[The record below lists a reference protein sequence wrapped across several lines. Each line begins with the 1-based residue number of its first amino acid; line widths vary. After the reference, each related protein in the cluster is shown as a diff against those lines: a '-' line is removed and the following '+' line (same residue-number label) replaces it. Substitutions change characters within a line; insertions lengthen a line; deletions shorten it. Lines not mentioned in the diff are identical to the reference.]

1 MRNVAASVVIAAL
14 VVGTASCS
22 SGNGGTGG
30 SGGSHGHGG
39 TSGSGPTDGPVGDS
53 GPFDAFQLRNLEDI
67 NKYRAT
73 LSLAPLTLDATLSK
87 FAQAGT
93 LEESMNHIAHANFMA
108 AETAG
113 TLFTPA
119 DGFSMN
125 AGENQGDP
133 NGWNPISSNK
143 TTNEL
148 DQIDAIQKTMFDEG
162 PGAGEAHGHYE
173 NIMNPQFTRVG
184 IGLLEVGDK
193 LYLTN
198 DFSS

>member
-1 MRNVAASVVIAAL
+1 MRIVASSVVIAAL
-14 VVGTASCS
+14 VVGAASCS
-22 SGNGGTGG
+22 SGDGGSGGTGG
-30 SGGSHGHGG
+30 HGG
-39 TSGSGPTDGPVGDS
+39 TRGGGPMDGPVGDS
-53 GPFDAFQLRNLEDI
+53 GPFDPFQTRNLDDI

-73 LSLAPLTLDATLSK
+73 LSIAPLTLDPTLSK

-93 LEESMNHIAHANFMA
+93 LEESMNHVAHANFVA
-108 AETAG
+108 AEDAG

-133 NGWNPISSNK
+133 NGWNPISGDK

-148 DQIDAIQKTMFDEG
+148 DQIDAIQKVMFDEG
-162 PGAGEAHGHYE
+162 PGDGEAHGHYE
-173 NIMNPQFTRVG
+173 NIMNPEFTRVG
-184 IGLLEVGDK
+184 VGLLEVGDK

>member
-1 MRNVAASVVIAAL
+1 MRIVAASVVIAAF
-14 VVGTASCS
+14 VVAVASCS
-22 SGNGGTGG
+22 SGNIGTGG
-30 SGGSHGHGG
+30 HGTNEG
-39 TSGSGPTDGPVGDS
+39 GPTDGPAVDS
-53 GPFDAFQLRNLEDI
+53 GPFDPFQLRNLDDI

-73 LSLAPLTLDATLSK
+73 LSIAPLTLDATLSK
-87 FAQAGT
+87 FAQTGT
-93 LEESMNHIAHANFMA
+93 VEESMNHIAHANFMA
-108 AETAG
+108 AQAAG

-148 DQIDAIQKTMFDEG
+148 DQIDAILKVMFDEG
-162 PGAGEAHGHYE
+162 PGTGETHGHYE
-173 NIMNPQFTRVG
+173 NIMNPQFTRLGV
-184 IGLLEVGDK
+184 GLLEVGDK

-198 DFSS
+198 DFSG

>member
-1 MRNVAASVVIAAL
+1 MRIVAASVVIAAL
-14 VVGTASCS
+14 VVAVASCS
-22 SGNGGTGG
+22 SENGGTGG
-30 SGGSHGHGG
+30 TRGHGG
-39 TSGSGPTDGPVGDS
+39 TSGGGAMDGPAGDS
-53 GPFDAFQLRNLEDI
+53 GSFYEFQIRNLDDI

-73 LSLAPLTLDATLSK
+73 LSIAPVKLDTTLSA

-108 AETAG
+108 AQAAG
-113 TLFTPA
+113 TLFTT
-119 DGFSMN
+119 DGFSMT

-148 DQIDAIQKTMFDEG
+148 DQIDAIQKAMFDEG
-162 PGAGEAHGHYE
+162 PGSGVAHGHYT
-173 NIMNPQFTRVG
+173 NIMDADYTRLGV
-184 IGLLEVGDK
+184 GLLEIKGQ

-198 DFSS
+198 DFSN